1 MYERPGWR
9 NLLCFMKIESQ
20 QGQSFHFK
28 IWFKCY
34 TRRTLQ
40 QMGHKPYFLL
50 QSDMLAMKRLKVI
63 NASYYSM
70 NIFGI

>member
-1 MYERPGWR
+1 M
-9 NLLCFMKIESQ
+9 LHTQ
-20 QGQSFHFK
+20 D
-28 IWFKCY
+28 
-34 TRRTLQ
+34 TAT
-40 QMGHKPYFLL
+40 MGHKPYFLL